1 MKRILFVLVAFFTV
15 SLFAQQ
21 DTLRY
26 RITLTDKR
34 PTTYSLE
41 RPQEFLS
48 EKAIARRL
56 KQQLSIDSTD
66 IPVCREYV
74 EAIRKTGV
82 KVVATGKWENFITV
96 SCNDTTLIDDIAAF
110 PFVRETQKVWKQSLE
125 RLEKKKANKRDSI
138 TNQIAELEGWYGA
151 AYQQIE
157 MNKGEKLHE
166 AGFKGEGMTI
176 AVVDAGF
183 HNADRIGGLDNVKV
197 LGVRDFVNPDGDLFA
212 ENDHGLKVFSCMAMN
227 KPHIMVGTAP
237 EASYWLLRSEDDYSE
252 YPVEQDYWAAAVEFA
267 DSVGVDVI
275 NTSLGYSKFDDK
287 SMNYNYRNLDG
298 RFAMMS
304 RQASRLAD
312 KGIILVCS
320 AGNEGAGSWK
330 KITPPG
336 DADNV
341 LTVGAIAKNTQLAP
355 FSSIGN
361 TADNRI
367 KPDVVAV
374 GMFADVMNTNGELTM
389 ANGTSFATPILC
401 GMVTCLWQ
409 ALPHLTAKQ
418 LIELVR
424 ASGDRANH
432 PDNIYGYGAPD
443 VWKAYQI
450 GKEIK

>member
-176 AVVDAGF
+176 AVVDAG
-183 HNADRIGGLDNVKV
+183 
-197 LGVRDFVNPDGDLFA
+197 
-212 ENDHGLKVFSCMAMN
+212 
-227 KPHIMVGTAP
+227 
-237 EASYWLLRSEDDYSE
+237 
-252 YPVEQDYWAAAVEFA
+252 
-267 DSVGVDVI
+267 
-275 NTSLGYSKFDDK
+275 
-287 SMNYNYRNLDG
+287 
-298 RFAMMS
+298 
-304 RQASRLAD
+304 
-312 KGIILVCS
+312 
-320 AGNEGAGSWK
+320 
-330 KITPPG
+330 
-336 DADNV
+336 
-341 LTVGAIAKNTQLAP
+341 
-355 FSSIGN
+355 
-361 TADNRI
+361 
-367 KPDVVAV
+367 
-374 GMFADVMNTNGELTM
+374 
-389 ANGTSFATPILC
+389 
-401 GMVTCLWQ
+401 
-409 ALPHLTAKQ
+409 
-418 LIELVR
+418 
-424 ASGDRANH
+424 
-432 PDNIYGYGAPD
+432 
-443 VWKAYQI
+443 
-450 GKEIK
+450 